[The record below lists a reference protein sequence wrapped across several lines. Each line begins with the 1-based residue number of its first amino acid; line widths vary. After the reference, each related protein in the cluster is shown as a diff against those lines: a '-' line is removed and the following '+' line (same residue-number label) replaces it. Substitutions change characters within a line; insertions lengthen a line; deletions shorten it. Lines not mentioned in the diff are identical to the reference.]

1 KRDPSPVEIPPGTVP
16 LEPPAELAGRAILL
30 YSGNFG
36 VAHDHETFL
45 AGYRQ
50 HHREG
55 SGRVALWLNATGSR
69 ADRVAEP
76 LKNEELPFRRS
87 LPVALELLPRLLV
100 APEAHLVTL
109 RD

>member
-1 KRDPSPVEIPPGTVP
+1 VLGEDQRQRLLASGIDPERIVLKRDPSPVEIPAGTVP
-16 LEPPAELAGRAILL
+16 LETPLELAGRVILL

-55 SGRVALWLNATGSR
+55 SGRVALWLNAAVSRCLSRCSRGSW
-69 ADRVAEP
+69 
-76 LKNEELPFRRS
+76 
-87 LPVALELLPRLLV
+87 
-100 APEAHLVTL
+100 
-109 RD
+109 